1 MITIPDSEQEVF
13 DIISNHLL
21 TQMKRSDA
29 PGTKGINF
37 CKYLNPDGLK
47 CAAGILI
54 PNDQYNPEFEGKA
67 WDDLVSEGFA
77 ENKHKFLIYE
87 LQGIHDWTKPENWK
101 IALIQLAKQ
110 YNLKHSITV

>member
-1 MITIPDSEQEVF
+1 MITIPDSKQEIF

-29 PGTKGINF
+29 PGPKGINL

-54 PNDQYNPEFEGKA
+54 PNDQYDPEMEGKS
-67 WDDLVSEGFA
+67 WDTLVSDGFVEDKFA
-77 ENKHKFLIYE
+77 FLIYE
-87 LQGIHDWTKPENWK
+87 LQGIHDWTKPEDWK
-101 IALIQLAKQ
+101 IALIKFAKQ
-110 YNLKHSITV
+110 NHLTHSIEV